1 MTTGCASSTK
11 LVIPANL
18 KTPCPNLLKLESGK
32 GKDVMPV
39 MIDDRRKYVDCS
51 QRHAAVIG
59 IIEKSSKWGLFA
71 YNESGIFLNV
81 YSSVYINI
89 YKIKY

>member
-1 MTTGCASSTK
+1 MKCKRSWNVLFISTLVLMMMGCASSTK

-59 IIEKSSKWGLFA
+59 IIEKSSK
-71 YNESGIFLNV
+71 
-81 YSSVYINI
+81 
-89 YKIKY
+89 

>member
-1 MTTGCASSTK
+1 MRSSPDLPRLELQPSWQSKSVDSTLIQIVKK
-11 LVIPANL
+11 LCFTSLISYSNARQTNFAHYWIYEYS
-18 KTPCPNLLKLESGK
+18 C
-32 GKDVMPV
+32 
-39 MIDDRRKYVDCS
+39 RYHFKYIS
-51 QRHAAVIG
+51 
-59 IIEKSSKWGLFA
+59 A